1 MDEERRRRLSIAR
14 ELTTW
19 GVALPGLVAR
29 IAQALKMQS
38 LPGRQKL
45 DLETVARRIT
55 TSFNAIGETPD
66 AEASDAALYDQL
78 IENTDRLRELIA
90 AANAALDRLVML
102 R

>member
-14 ELTTW
+14 ELTIW
-19 GVALPGLVAR
+19 GVAMPALMAR
-29 IAQALKMQS
+29 IAEALKMPS

-45 DLETVARRIT
+45 DLEALARRIT

-90 AANAALDRLVML
+90 AANAALHRLVML

>member
-14 ELTTW
+14 ELTIW
-19 GVALPGLVAR
+19 GVVMPELMAR
-29 IAQALKMQS
+29 IARALKMPS

-45 DLETVARRIT
+45 DLEALARRIT

>member
-1 MDEERRRRLSIAR
+1 MP
-14 ELTTW
+14 ELM
-19 GVALPGLVAR
+19 AR
-29 IAQALKMQS
+29 IARVLKMPS
-38 LPGRQKL
+38 LSGRQKL
-45 DLETVARRIT
+45 DLEALARRIT